1 MRTTLLIATCM
12 ACIAISAKS
21 HEFWIDSEDYRI
33 APGDSVVARLR
44 VGTEFE
50 GSEQAYIPRNF
61 KRFDY
66 VQGAV
71 VSEVPGVVGD
81 RPAANFAVEDEGLLV
96 LVHQTKDLSLTWDSW
111 EDFEGFVRHKDAGW
125 VVDEHLA
132 AGDSKDSVR
141 EVYSR
146 YAKSLVAVGD
156 GRGSDLITQMTTEI
170 VALENPY
177 TDDLSDG
184 FKVAVLYKGKVRPSA
199 QVEVFER
206 SSQGDVR
213 IFTVATNSFGVANVR
228 VKAGHQ
234 YMLDSVVLRRPLEQP
249 SSGEPY
255 AWESLWANLTFE
267 VPE

>member
-12 ACIAISAKS
+12 ACIAISAKG

-33 APGDSVVARLR
+33 APGDNVVARLR

-61 KRFDY
+61 RRFDY

-71 VSEVPGVVGD
+71 VNEVPGVVGD
-81 RPAANFAVEDEGLLV
+81 RPAANFAVGDEGLLV
-96 LVHQTKDLSLTWDSW
+96 LVHQTRDLSLTWDSW
-111 EDFEGFVRHKDAGW
+111 DKFEGFVRHKDAGW

-146 YAKSLVAVGD
+146 YAKSLVAVGA
-156 GRGSDLITQMTTEI
+156 GSGDDVVTGMLTEI

-177 TDDLSDG
+177 TGDMTDG
-184 FKVAVLYKGKVRPSA
+184 IDVRVLYDGVPRETT

-206 SSQGDVR
+206 APGGEVR
-213 IFTVATNSFGVANVR
+213 IFTVRTDGEGVATVP
-228 VKAGHQ
+228 VAPGHT
-234 YMLDSVVLRRPLEQP
+234 YMLDSVVLRRPVSPPEN
-249 SSGEPY
+249 GNEPMPGK
-255 AWESLWANLTFE
+255 AFG
-267 VPE
+267 PI